1 MGRGARSP
9 QKEYSRQTVRC
20 VQQGTAL
27 EEQNAGEERP
37 QPCTSR
43 HTWGH
48 TQTGLSP
55 RAPSPARGPGGLI
68 PRPATRVFQPPPS
81 RLLARPA
88 RRVDGRPALACDKQ
102 RGRVMK
108 CTWQGPPARG
118 DGVGARESPSP
129 RTSAPFARPH
139 AVVPDTPTY
148 RKASFS
154 STLH

>member
-1 MGRGARSP
+1 MCTAGNSFGGTKCRRGETPALHQQTHLGTHADGPEPQSP
-9 QKEYSRQTVRC
+9 EPS
-20 VQQGTAL
+20 
-27 EEQNAGEERP
+27 ER
-37 QPCTSR
+37 
-43 HTWGH
+43 
-48 TQTGLSP
+48 
-55 RAPSPARGPGGLI
+55 PGGLI